1 VACGSCGRNG
11 PFTAGFPSPVLRC
24 SPYLTIMIVHCGQRS
39 VLRLYGELDVT
50 NKDCLRRAISS
61 AMEKHHP
68 QTLIVDLSALGF
80 VDCGSLAVLVWAHVR
95 LAEQGLQLVIT
106 GGQPIVRR
114 LLSLTGLDTYLHL
127 GGTEVSDA
135 GLG

>member
-1 VACGSCGRNG
+1 MII
-11 PFTAGFPSPVLRC
+11 
-24 SPYLTIMIVHCGQRS
+24 SPYLAIVTVHCGQRS

-50 NKDCLRRAISS
+50 NKDSLRRAISS

-80 VDCGSLAVLVWAHVR
+80 VDCGSLAVLVWAHAR
-95 LAEQGLQLVIT
+95 LAEQGHQLVIT

-114 LLSLTGLDTYLHL
+114 LLSLTGLDTYLYL
-127 GGTEVSDA
+127 GAAREDPDTTA
-135 GLG
+135 